1 MNRNIAEKEYE
12 IHYYEVD
19 YKKRTFITSLM
30 GYFNDVAIFQ
40 SEKLGIGIDYM
51 IENNMAWI
59 LYKWDIDVKRYPK
72 YGEKIIVTTE
82 PCAFKKFY
90 GYRKFQV
97 LDSNREVIAT
107 ANSAWLLINIKE
119 RKPIRVME
127 NIVRTYG
134 LTNDDNRILKIEN
147 IKELEKVDNSV
158 EFRIRYSDIDTN
170 GHVNNEK
177 YAAWLIES
185 VPLEIVLSYTLTN
198 IKLTYKKE
206 SKYGEA
212 VKVLSDIA
220 YEDDKIIVIHRVV
233 RDDEEITLGETTWEK
248 NID

>member
-1 MNRNIAEKEYE
+1 MSGRIEEKEYE

-19 YKKRTFITSLM
+19 YKKRAFIMTLID
-30 GYFNDVAIFQ
+30 YFNDVSTFQ

-59 LYKWDIDVKRYPK
+59 LYKWDIDVKEYPRY
-72 YGEKIIVTTE
+72 GDKITVTTE

-107 ANSAWLLINIKE
+107 ANSVWLLIDIKE
-119 RKPIRVME
+119 RKPVRVTDH
-127 NIVRTYG
+127 IVRTYG
-134 LTNDDNRILKIEN
+134 LTDKDNEILKIPN
-147 IKELEKVDNSV
+147 IKDLEKVDNSV
-158 EFRIRYSDIDTN
+158 ELKIRYSDIDTN
-170 GHVNNEK
+170 GHVNNGK
-177 YAAWLIES
+177 YSAWLIES
-185 VPLEIVLSYTLTN
+185 VPLEIISKYALTN

-212 VKVLSDIA
+212 VKILSDID
-220 YEDDKIIVIHRVV
+220 YKENKVVITHRVV
-233 RDDEEITLGETTWEK
+233 RENEEITLGETVWEK
-248 NID
+248 NS